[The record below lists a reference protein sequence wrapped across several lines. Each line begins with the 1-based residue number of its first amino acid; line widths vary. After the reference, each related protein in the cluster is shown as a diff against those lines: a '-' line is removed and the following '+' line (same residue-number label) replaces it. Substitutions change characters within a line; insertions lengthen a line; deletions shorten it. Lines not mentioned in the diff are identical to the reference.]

1 MRCGVSKLEKEKKC
15 RRQFKSLMIERKE
28 IGCNLRQPST
38 FNFQPSTLH
47 YLCITF
53 AAMKDAIPTPN
64 YLWSIFTMKCPRC
77 RRGPMFKD
85 ANAYR
90 KLKLS
95 HIFDMPEHCPECGQR
110 YDLEQGFWYG
120 TGYVSYAL
128 AVAIS
133 VSTFVA
139 WWVLIGVS
147 TDDNRIFW
155 WLGLNA
161 LLLVLIQPWMMRLSR
176 VIYLYF
182 FVSYDNEYKKT
193 APTEFDHKQ

>member
-1 MRCGVSKLEKEKKC
+1 MENKL
-15 RRQFKSLMIERKE
+15 
-28 IGCNLRQPST
+28 
-38 FNFQPSTLH
+38 
-47 YLCITF
+47 
-53 AAMKDAIPTPN
+53 PTPN
-64 YLWSIFTMKCPRC
+64 YFWSILTMKCPRC

-85 ANAYR
+85 SNAYR

-95 HIFDMPEHCPECGQR
+95 HIFDMPEKCPECGQR

-128 AVAIS
+128 AVALS
-133 VSTFVA
+133 VSSFVA

-147 TDDNRIFW
+147 TEDNRIFW

-161 LLLVLIQPWMMRLSR
+161 LLLIVLQPWLMRLSR

-182 FVSYDNEYKKT
+182 FVSYDKAYKDTEPK
-193 APTEFDHKQ
+193 EFDHNQ